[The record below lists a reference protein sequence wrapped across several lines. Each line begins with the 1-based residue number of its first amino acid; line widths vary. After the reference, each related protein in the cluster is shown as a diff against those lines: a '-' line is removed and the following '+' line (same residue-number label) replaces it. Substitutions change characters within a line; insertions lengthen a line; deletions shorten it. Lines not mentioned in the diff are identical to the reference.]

1 MTWQRSMTLCWS
13 SFVSRFSRLPE
24 FVRKLAKRHSEH
36 ADQSGFAS
44 SSIKIDVLLAFFN
57 EKYVQYSKL
66 FAVNA
71 GKLNVYSDLSSQSR
85 SGSGKGKA
93 AAVAS
98 VAECI
103 KWGRP
108 TLAAETA
115 ATVTVLA
122 SLLRVTVMAA
132 AAEVVA
138 SVAAAGALRVRMGL
152 PKQAAELDPHKPVD
166 PVPGRA

>member
-1 MTWQRSMTLCWS
+1 MSYSPFL
-13 SFVSRFSRLPE
+13 
-24 FVRKLAKRHSEH
+24 
-36 ADQSGFAS
+36 
-44 SSIKIDVLLAFFN
+44 IK
-57 EKYVQYSKL
+57 KYDQYSKL
-66 FAVNA
+66 CAVNA
-71 GKLNVYSDLSSQSR
+71 GKLNVYSDLLSQSR
-85 SGSGKGKA
+85 SGSGSGKGKA

-98 VAECI
+98 VAERI

-122 SLLRVTVMAA
+122 SLLRVTVMSA

-138 SVAAAGALRVRMGL
+138 SVAAAAALRVRMGL

-166 PVPGRA
+166 QVPGRA